1 MESEL
6 ILWIVL
12 MSVFLAWTLYYS
24 CVRMLT
30 NIEGVWK
37 NDTQNFLVHFFAA
50 SCESTII
57 SNYKVFC
64 KTNITLKGEV
74 LKACPLRSEMRQRC
88 LLSQLLSTLY
98 WSSKYCNKAR
108 KRNKRYKNYKKNK
121 KSVIIY
127 KWYDCINWH

>member
-1 MESEL
+1 MSPVGTVQLKSLVVVVVMQTTHVTKFHKATYTHTRTHTHTIRACITCGIRINSMDCINVSFL
-6 ILWIVL
+6 I
-12 MSVFLAWTLYYS
+12 WTLYYS

-64 KTNITLKGEV
+64 KTNKHHT
-74 LKACPLRSEMRQRC
+74 
-88 LLSQLLSTLY
+88 
-98 WSSKYCNKAR
+98 
-108 KRNKRYKNYKKNK
+108 
-121 KSVIIY
+121 
-127 KWYDCINWH
+127 